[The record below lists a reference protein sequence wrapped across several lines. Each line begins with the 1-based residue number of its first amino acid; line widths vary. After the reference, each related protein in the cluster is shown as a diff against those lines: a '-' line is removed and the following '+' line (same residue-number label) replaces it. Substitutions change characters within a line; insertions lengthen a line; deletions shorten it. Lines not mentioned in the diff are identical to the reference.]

1 MRAQSR
7 KLQFLLAGIILVG
20 MMGVAAFPL
29 EAAPPPD
36 LSNGLV
42 PCGSASNP
50 EPCSICHFG
59 ALAINITNFMMYY
72 VALPATAL
80 LVAIGGIMLLI
91 AGPSETLRT
100 RGKEILKATIIGILI
115 VFLAWL
121 LVDTMIKIVTND
133 WSEGAGSLL
142 MEQLGPWNKFDV
154 EACKRIL

>member
-1 MRAQSR
+1 MRAQPH
-7 KLQFLLAGIILVG
+7 KLRFLLAGVILVG
-20 MMGVAAFPL
+20 IMSVTALAA

-36 LSNGLV
+36 LSKGLV
-42 PCGSASNP
+42 PCGSSLNQ

-59 ALAINITNFMMYY
+59 ALAINLTNFLMYY

-91 AGPSETLRT
+91 AGPSEPMRNH
-100 RGKEILKATIIGILI
+100 GKEILKATIIGIII

-121 LVDTMIKIVTND
+121 LVDTVIKIVTND

-154 EACKRIL
+154 DACKRIL